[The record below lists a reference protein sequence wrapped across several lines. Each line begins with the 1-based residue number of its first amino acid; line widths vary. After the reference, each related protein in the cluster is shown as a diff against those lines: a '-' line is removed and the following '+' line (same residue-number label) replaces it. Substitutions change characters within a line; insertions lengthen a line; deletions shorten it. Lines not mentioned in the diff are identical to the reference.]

1 MICPK
6 CNFDQPDG
14 RYECFKCGVIFEKI
28 KDHGKDGGSSI
39 PDRVIPKPQAQV
51 ENKEGAIEFFKDLFL
66 YVESDINVF
75 YFGGRVLLF
84 LVILISGLV
93 FIFTPMEVYVGT
105 AKRLM
110 HLINLPFH
118 EAGHVLFRPF
128 GELMTG
134 LGGSLMQ
141 LIVPLVCMMTFL
153 IKTRDTFAA
162 SVSLWWLGESLMD
175 LAPYINDA
183 RAMNMILIGGIT
195 GKDDPDMHDWHHLL
209 RDLDMLKYDHTL
221 AVTAHSIGIIL
232 MIITFMWGGYI
243 LFKQYKNLDL

>member
-6 CNFDQPDG
+6 CHFEQPDG
-14 RYECFKCGVIFEKI
+14 RFECLKCGVIFEKI
-28 KDHGKDGGSSI
+28 KDHGAGRTSI
-39 PDRVIPKPQAQV
+39 THDRIVVRHHDPV
-51 ENKEGAIEFFKDLFL
+51 EKKEETGFLKELLF
-66 YVESDINVF
+66 YVEQDINVF
-75 YFGGRVLLF
+75 YFGGRILLY
-84 LVILISGLV
+84 LVILIAGLV
-93 FIFTPMEVYVGT
+93 FIFTPMEIYSGT

-128 GELMTG
+128 GEFFTG

-141 LIVPLVCMMTFL
+141 LIVPLVCMVTFL

-162 SVSLWWLGESLMD
+162 SVSVWWLGESLMD

-183 RAMNMILIGGIT
+183 RVMNMILIGGIT

-209 RDLDMLKYDHTL
+209 SDLGMLKFDHTL
-221 AVTAHSIGIIL
+221 AMTAHVIGIVL
-232 MIITFMWGGYI
+232 MLVAFMWGGYI
-243 LFKQYKNLDL
+243 LVKQYKNLDL